1 MSNSFG
7 QVCVCVLG
15 GGGCFLSAVFLGV
28 FNHVYSVKMKILHG
42 IIPIYTGLP
51 L

>member
-1 MSNSFG
+1 M
-7 QVCVCVLG
+7 CVCGGWG
-15 GGGCFLSAVFLGV
+15 GGGGGVEVCLLSAIFLGV
-28 FNHVYSVKMKILHG
+28 FNHVYSVKMKTLHG